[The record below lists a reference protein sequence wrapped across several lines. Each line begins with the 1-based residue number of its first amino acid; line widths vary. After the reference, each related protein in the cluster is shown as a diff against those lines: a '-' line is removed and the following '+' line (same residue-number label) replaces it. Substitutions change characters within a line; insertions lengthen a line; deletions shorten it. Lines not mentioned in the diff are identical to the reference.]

1 MKKDRKHIRTSGQHK
16 LLHGSGKSRVSRSV
30 VPIHHR
36 IEQFVGREG
45 RRPRILVSSMG
56 KKKHDKQTKMLAA
69 LLAETGFDVDISPLR
84 QTPQG
89 TARMAVENDVHII
102 CFLSHRNMHK
112 RLVTDLAKVLKEEQ
126 AENIR
131 IVIGGAIPQSDYD
144 FLKDAGVGLILNSET
159 VDDVSINRLLDL
171 CEQMGNDS

>member
-1 MKKDRKHIRTSGQHK
+1 MKRNRKHVETSDQRR
-16 LLHGSGKSRVSRSV
+16 LLRRSGKSRSTRSI
-30 VPIHHR
+30 VPITQKLK
-36 IEQFVGREG
+36 QFVGRKG
-45 RRPRILVSSMG
+45 RRPRILISTLC
-56 KKKHDKQTKMLAA
+56 KKKHDQQTKRLAA
-69 LLAETGFDVDISPLR
+69 FLAETGFDVDIGPLR

-89 TARMAVENDVHII
+89 TARMAIENDVHII